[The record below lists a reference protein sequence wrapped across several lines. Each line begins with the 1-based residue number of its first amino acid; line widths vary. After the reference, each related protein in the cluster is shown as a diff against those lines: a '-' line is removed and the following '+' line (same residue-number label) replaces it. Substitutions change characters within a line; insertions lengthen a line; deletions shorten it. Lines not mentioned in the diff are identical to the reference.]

1 MAKGFVTKK
10 VLKLR
15 SVSAQIHPAVDVAA
29 IIYSLAPGYRIPVH
43 LLRDKAYV
51 DIRYRYRDVEITG
64 TRSLLVVGPKEY
76 VDERLAGYKMIVSTD
91 HNMNEELARIM
102 NMADR
107 VIDMFPQ
114 LLLIIGQIV
123 PHTSLAV
130 FMERLK
136 DWMPK
141 GYSIRLEPLVR
152 VLGGLGYHEV
162 LTLVDMDRDKSLDSV
177 ERLFLGVVASHD
189 VTSLV
194 VVANAPRIIEVLP
207 SKVKEYV
214 TISFPL
220 GGSGEREEGK

>member
-1 MAKGFVTKK
+1 MAKAFTVKK

-15 SVSAQIHPAVDVAA
+15 SASAQIHPAVDVAA
-29 IIYSLAPGYRIPVH
+29 MVYSLSPGYRIPVH

-76 VDERLAGYKMIVSTD
+76 VDEKLAGYKMVVSTD

-102 NMADR
+102 DMAGAAME
-107 VIDMFPQ
+107 VFPH
-114 LLLIIGQIV
+114 LFVVIGQIV

-152 VLGGLGYHEV
+152 VLGGLKYHEV
-162 LTLVDMDRDKSLDSV
+162 MTLVDMERDKPLDRI